1 MAKIL
6 KLLCIL
12 SLLVGTPL
20 LGLFLSGSPLNPYL
34 EFPPTT
40 AYTEPH
46 SFSWLIFAILSLLM
60 ASVVFPFLFRFI
72 DFSTSKE
79 RLFSS
84 INFPWWGWGGL
95 GFLLLSWTLAWSR
108 FPWFQPFQ
116 NHTFTP
122 LWIGYI
128 LVINALTVKRTGHCL
143 LTEKSFFYLSLFPI
157 SAGFWWIFE
166 FLNRFVQNWYYI
178 GSIELTATNY
188 FFAATIPF
196 STILPAVVGTSEYL
210 GSFSR
215 LRLPYQKWCK
225 VPIPDGR
232 GFGGVNLLVACIGLM
247 GIGIW
252 PNLLYP
258 FLWLSPLIIFIGLQ
272 RIWGE
277 KTLLEDI
284 RNGDWSPVV
293 LPGLA
298 GLICGFFWELW
309 NYYSLAHWKYLI
321 PHVQAVQIFEMPLL
335 GYFGYFPFGIT
346 CIVFV
351 QFLMGE
357 FSSPQLSSHVKHD
370 IPFWGVQ
377 SSISKV
383 QR

>member
-1 MAKIL
+1 
-6 KLLCIL
+6 
-12 SLLVGTPL
+12 
-20 LGLFLSGSPLNPYL
+20 
-34 EFPPTT
+34 
-40 AYTEPH
+40 
-46 SFSWLIFAILSLLM
+46 
-60 ASVVFPFLFRFI
+60 
-72 DFSTSKE
+72 
-79 RLFSS
+79 
-84 INFPWWGWGGL
+84 
-95 GFLLLSWTLAWSR
+95 
-108 FPWFQPFQ
+108 
-116 NHTFTP
+116 
-122 LWIGYI
+122 
-128 LVINALTVKRTGHCL
+128 
-143 LTEKSFFYLSLFPI
+143 
-157 SAGFWWIFE
+157 
-166 FLNRFVQNWYYI
+166 
-178 GSIELTATNY
+178 
-188 FFAATIPF
+188 
-196 STILPAVVGTSEYL
+196 
-210 GSFSR
+210 
-215 LRLPYQKWCK
+215 
-225 VPIPDGR
+225 
-232 GFGGVNLLVACIGLM
+232 M

-258 FLWLSPLIIFIGLQ
+258 FLWLSPLIIVIGLQ

-284 RNGDWSPVV
+284 RNGNWSPVV

-309 NYYSLAHWKYLI
+309 NYYSLAHWKYSI